1 MFAPIPQTCSLS
13 SRQNWRQFSLSSA
26 RVYLLVLLCNSLL
39 VTQSL
44 RAESLGDF
52 DKQSS
57 VYQPYFVELYTSQ
70 GCSSCPPAEQWLS
83 SFTQHSELWK
93 TLFPLAFHVS
103 YWNYIGWKDP
113 YSKRAF
119 SQRQYDHLNAKN
131 TGQVYTPQFV
141 INGKEWRGWF
151 DRELGDVFNQPP
163 EKVGVLSVSI
173 KAEPTQENAKDTAEV
188 IATDAATGT
197 AGTALHL
204 QASFERYIGEQ
215 SDNQSQHQNSNQSSN
230 QQESTVINDNSSI
243 ELHLAMVGTRFTTNV
258 TRGENR
264 NKVLKHDFTVL
275 QHQVFKPHTT
285 NLSQFS
291 GEVIIDNKHTGKAE
305 KLVWV
310 AWIVQNHKPIQA
322 VGG

>member
-1 MFAPIPQTCSLS
+1 MSQP
-13 SRQNWRQFSLSSA
+13 
-26 RVYLLVLLCNSLL
+26 
-39 VTQSL
+39 L
-44 RAESLGDF
+44 RAASLGEF
-52 DKQSS
+52 NQQSS
-57 VYQPYFVELYTSQ
+57 VYRPYFVELYTSQ

-83 SFTQHSELWK
+83 SFRDHPQLWK

-103 YWNYIGWKDP
+103 YWNCIGWKDP

-173 KAEPTQENAKDTAEV
+173 KAKSAQDKAENTATAT
-188 IATDAATGT
+188 ATDTATGT

-204 QASFERYIGEQ
+204 QASFERY
-215 SDNQSQHQNSNQSSN
+215 SDNQSSKTANQSSN
-230 QQESTVINDNSSI
+230 QQASTVINDESPI
-243 ELHLAMVGTRFTTNV
+243 ELHLALVGTGFTTNV

-275 QHQVFKPHTT
+275 QHQVFTPHTT
-285 NLSQFS
+285 NPSHFS
-291 GEVIIDNKHTGKAE
+291 GEVTIDNKHSGKAE

-310 AWIVQNHKPIQA
+310 AWIVQNHRPIQA
-322 VGG
+322 VGGL